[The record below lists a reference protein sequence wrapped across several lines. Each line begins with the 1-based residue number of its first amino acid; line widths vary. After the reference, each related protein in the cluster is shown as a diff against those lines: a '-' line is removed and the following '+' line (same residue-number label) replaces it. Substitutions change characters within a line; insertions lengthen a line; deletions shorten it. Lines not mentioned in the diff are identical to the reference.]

1 MGIFNFKNK
10 KKRETEFVKD
20 PVAFIRFL
28 REDDEELVGFGQT
41 SLLAAGAVVIDPL
54 IGLLTNEQE
63 DVKVRRRAGN
73 VLSNI
78 GTPAITPLL
87 DTLKEQNLQSKSS
100 SETIGMVAAALGGIG
115 SQAVEP
121 LIQTL
126 GSELRHARFGAAI
139 ALVQTGE
146 TTAIDAVRNAALHGD
161 PKDQDMFKM
170 VLGEK

>member
-1 MGIFNFKNK
+1 MAIFNFDKK

-20 PVAFIRFL
+20 PLAFIRFL

-41 SLLAAGAVVIDPL
+41 SLLAAGDVVIDPL

-63 DVKVRRRAGN
+63 EEKVRRRAGN
-73 VLSNI
+73 VLSKI

-100 SETIGMVAAALGGIG
+100 SETLGMVAAALGGIG

-121 LIQTL
+121 LVQTL
-126 GSELRHARFGAAI
+126 GSEERHVRFGAAI
-139 ALVQTGE
+139 ALVQTGD
-146 TTAIDAVRNAALHGD
+146 TKAIDTIRNAAHNGD
-161 PKDQDMFKM
+161 PKDKDMFKM